1 MKIFYSWALII
12 NGLPFGSSNR
22 SLDLIDIIRV
32 TPTNNIPKQSKLDI
46 IPIHIPLVKNDV
58 Q

>member
-1 MKIFYSWALII
+1 
-12 NGLPFGSSNR
+12 
-22 SLDLIDIIRV
+22 LDLIDIIRV